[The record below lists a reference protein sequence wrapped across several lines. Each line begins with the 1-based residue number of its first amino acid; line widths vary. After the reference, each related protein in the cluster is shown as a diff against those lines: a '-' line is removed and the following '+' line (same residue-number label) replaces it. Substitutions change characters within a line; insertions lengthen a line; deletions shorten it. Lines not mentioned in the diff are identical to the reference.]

1 MKLRFN
7 QLPNQLDKQW
17 LPAWLVA
24 GDEPFQQGE
33 ACQLIRDHARQLGFE
48 DRKVFSVDTGIDWAE
63 ILNAS
68 QSMGLFGGRT
78 LIEIRLGEKRP
89 DKTGSGILCQLL
101 ESPQDDVAVLISCS
115 RLDRRRDMNSKW
127 VTAMDQVGAVMEVWP
142 VEANQLPRWISD
154 RLQQKGLQAEADAVA
169 LLAERSEGNLLAC
182 AQEIDK
188 LTLLCDGET
197 ITPLHIQQAVGDSS
211 RHSVFDLTDA
221 LAQGPDRSL
230 RVLDG
235 LKAEGTEAAVVLWAL
250 AREARILDSLANG
263 QRQGIRLPPQKMAA
277 AEQLARRLGQ
287 ANINHALLLAAR
299 ADRCI
304 KGLAPGR
311 PWSLLAGLVMRLG
324 QAPLAE
330 TLEQA

>member
-1 MKLRFN
+1 MKLR
-7 QLPNQLDKQW
+7 PNQLSAQLDKGW

-33 ACQLIRDHARQLGFE
+33 ACQQIRDHARRLGFE
-48 DRKVFSVDTGIDWAE
+48 DRKVFSTDTGIDWAE

-78 LIEIRLGEKRP
+78 LIEIRLADKRP

-101 ESPQDDVAVLISCS
+101 ENPVDDVALLISCS
-115 RLDRRRDMNSKW
+115 RLDRKRDMNSKW
-127 VTAMDQVGAVMEVWP
+127 VSAIDQSGAVMEVWP
-142 VEANQLPRWISD
+142 VEMAQLPRWISE
-154 RLQQKGLQAEADAVA
+154 RMQQQGLQAEPDALA

-188 LTLLCDGET
+188 LALLCEGQT
-197 ITPLHIQQAVGDSS
+197 VTPLDIQQAVGDSS

-221 LAQGPDRSL
+221 LASGPERAL
-230 RVLDG
+230 KVLDG
-235 LKAEGTEAAVVLWAL
+235 LRAEGTEPAVVLWAL
-250 AREARILDSLANG
+250 AREARILDALAAG

-277 AEQLARRLGQ
+277 AEQLARQLGST
-287 ANINHALLLAAR
+287 NLGRALQLAAH

-304 KGLAPGR
+304 KGMAAGK
-311 PWSLLAGLVMRLG
+311 PWSILASLVMRLG
-324 QAPLAE
+324 QAPLDAS
-330 TLEQA
+330 LERP

>member
-1 MKLRFN
+1 MKLRIN
-7 QLPNQLDKQW
+7 QVSTQLEKNW

-33 ACQLIRDHARQLGFE
+33 ACQQIRDHARTLGFE

-78 LIEIRLGEKRP
+78 LIEIRLADKRP

-101 ESPQDDVAVLISCS
+101 DNPSDDVALLISCS

-127 VTAMDQVGAVMEVWP
+127 VTAIDEVGALIEVWP
-142 VEANQLPRWISD
+142 VEMAQLPRWIGE
-154 RLQQKGLQAEADAVA
+154 RVQRHNLQPEPDALA

-188 LTLLCDGET
+188 LALLCEDGT
-197 ITPLHIQQAVGDSS
+197 VTPLDIQQAVGDSS

-221 LAQGPDRSL
+221 LASGPARAL
-230 RVLDG
+230 KVLDG
-235 LKAEGTEAAVVLWAL
+235 LRAEGTEPAVVLWAL
-250 AREARILDSLANG
+250 AREARILDSLAAG
-263 QRQGIRLPPQKMAA
+263 HRQGIRLPPQKMAS
-277 AEQLARRLGQ
+277 AEQLARQLGS
-287 ANINHALLLAAR
+287 ANLGRALQLAAQ

-311 PWSLLAGLVMRLG
+311 PWSILASLVMRLG
-324 QAPLAE
+324 PAPLDTA
-330 TLEQA
+330 LERP